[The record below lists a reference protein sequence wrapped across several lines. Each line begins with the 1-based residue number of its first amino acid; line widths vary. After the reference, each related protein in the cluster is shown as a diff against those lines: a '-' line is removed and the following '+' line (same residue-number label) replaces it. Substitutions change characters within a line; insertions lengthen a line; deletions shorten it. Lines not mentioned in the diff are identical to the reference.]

1 MLYLAD
7 NNSITLT
14 ILLLI
19 HKIFNKKD
27 ILISVKKVICSIDRS
42 KKTANLF
49 FDAFFSENCC
59 QN

>member
-19 HKIFNKKD
+19 HKIFNKKGYTY
-27 ILISVKKVICSIDRS
+27 IRKEGYL
-42 KKTANLF
+42 
-49 FDAFFSENCC
+49 
-59 QN
+59 QH